1 MARKQKNPD
10 ALAHA
15 SGFPVSADFNAST
28 ANHTRYSRTAKAARV
43 IFQGE
48 EGAIC
53 MTLKGRALW
62 ALRELIRVGAQGL
75 TSIESPAPRLA
86 AYIFKL
92 RARGLIIS
100 TIREQH
106 GGEYPGH
113 HARYVL
119 RTPVA
124 VGGGA

>member
-1 MARKQKNPD
+1 MAHKQKNPD

-15 SGFPVSADFNAST
+15 SGFSVSAELTASKPD
-28 ANHTRYSRTAKAARV
+28 HTRYSRTAKASRI
-43 IFQGE
+43 IF
-48 EGAIC
+48 EGANGPVR
-53 MTLKGRALW
+53 MTIKGRELW